1 MTFYRLLGWS
11 CINLTWTVALYNAR
25 LDDIPGREGGKKGI
39 FIHQKKKKLQKKKRE
54 KINGTVRYFLYYDSE
69 QTMLTYN

>member
-54 KINGTVRYFLYYDSE
+54 RKSMVQLDISFIMILNK
-69 QTMLTYN
+69 QC